1 MILPSR
7 TIRVVT
13 LVLTVVAIALSAC
26 ATAVPDAAEPTQPP
40 PTTTAQPP
48 TPTERAQ
55 ETAPTAT
62 ASPTL
67 EPAPTSTLQ
76 PAPTATAVP
85 PPDAPAKEPVALP
98 EGAAP
103 LVALA
108 RADLTAHL
116 GADADQIALLSV
128 EAVEWRDAS
137 LGCPQPGM
145 MYAQVITPGYRVVLG
160 VGSQTYEYHTS
171 TRTSVVLC
179 ETAPPAQIVPG
190 SSADLPLYLQV
201 VQFVLMPGA
210 TAPDVRAEPPPNDRF
225 TYDAVRHALLL
236 SPSTAVAPGT
246 ALVVGQTSVIQEPN
260 QAQVSGELFQVP
272 PTGSTGV
279 IDVLAVDAQSS
290 ALSLVYGEE
299 TVTLLPGETRSF
311 KEAAGQ
317 ATRLTTLTHRG
328 RLTAVE
334 PFPYAPGGR

>member
-7 TIRVVT
+7 TVRVAT
-13 LVLTVVAIALSAC
+13 LALIVAAIALSAC
-26 ATAVPDAAEPTQPP
+26 ATAVPGAAEPTQPP
-40 PTTTAQPP
+40 PTATAQPP
-48 TPTERAQ
+48 TPADRAQ

-62 ASPTL
+62 ASPTPEAAL
-67 EPAPTSTLQ
+67 EPAPTSTPQ
-76 PAPTATAVP
+76 PAPAATVAP
-85 PPDAPAKEPVALP
+85 PPEAPVEEQVAVP

-108 RADLTAHL
+108 RADLAAHL
-116 GADADQIALLSV
+116 GADAGQIALLSV
-128 EAVEWRDAS
+128 EAVEWRDSS

-179 ETAPPAQIVPG
+179 ETPPPAQIVPG

-225 TYDAVRHALLL
+225 AYAAVRHALLL
-236 SPSTAVAPGT
+236 SPSAAVTPGT
-246 ALVVGQTSVIQEPN
+246 VLVVGQTSVIQEPN
-260 QAQVSGELFQVP
+260 RAQVSGELFQVP
-272 PTGSTGV
+272 PTG
-279 IDVLAVDAQSS
+279 
-290 ALSLVYGEE
+290 
-299 TVTLLPGETRSF
+299 F
-311 KEAAGQ
+311 F
-317 ATRLTTLTHRG
+317 HR
-328 RLTAVE
+328 V
-334 PFPYAPGGR
+334 